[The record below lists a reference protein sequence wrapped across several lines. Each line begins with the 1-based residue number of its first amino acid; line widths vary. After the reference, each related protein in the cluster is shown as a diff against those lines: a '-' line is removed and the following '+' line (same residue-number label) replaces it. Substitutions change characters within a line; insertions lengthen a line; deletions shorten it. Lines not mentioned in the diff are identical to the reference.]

1 MTYTEYRICEYKLSI
16 GSTNKYSATVT
27 IYVEPLTAFVS
38 AVVLCKTNKK
48 KSEQAFKYHMVII
61 RWQYGKR
68 MLITCQKRGGLVST
82 KSVLYPLIE
91 SRFLRVSMLIN
102 SVHILHRPWFM

>member
-48 KSEQAFKYHMVII
+48 KVNKLSS
-61 RWQYGKR
+61 
-68 MLITCQKRGGLVST
+68 ITWSLSDDNMGNAC
-82 KSVLYPLIE
+82 
-91 SRFLRVSMLIN
+91 
-102 SVHILHRPWFM
+102 